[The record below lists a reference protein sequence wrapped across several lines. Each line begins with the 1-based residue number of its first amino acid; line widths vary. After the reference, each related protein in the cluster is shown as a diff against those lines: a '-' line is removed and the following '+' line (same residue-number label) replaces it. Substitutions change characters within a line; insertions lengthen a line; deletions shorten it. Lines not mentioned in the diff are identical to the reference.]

1 MNHAGF
7 IITTYGVTFGAVIA
21 MAAYAIKQG
30 RELSRKV
37 SDKDKPWT

>member
-7 IITTYGVTFGAVIA
+7 IIATYGVTFGAVIVL
-21 MAAYAIKQG
+21 AAYAIKQG

-37 SDKDKPWT
+37 PDKDKPWI

>member
-7 IITTYGVTFGAVIA
+7 IITTYVVTFGAVIGLA
-21 MAAYAIKQG
+21 VYAIKQG
-30 RELSRKV
+30 RELASKV